1 MYYHKNY
8 KSSRK
13 KRQIVKS
20 VKRSLIYFSSIL
32 TAAGVFFVASSAE
45 AADSVV
51 LKYKFLRES
60 VSIPELTALA
70 ETGEVSSSLNAYLK
84 MANKEPEELR
94 RVLNDEIDVN
104 GLLLSRLLNTTPGE
118 LVLDQ
123 VSEIIHTPTNRANQ
137 QALRAALVKS
147 ALEDNQI
154 SLIEMLQNYPTT
166 EVHVEGERI
175 EEVYNRVSGLLKRIP
190 RLPF

>member
-1 MYYHKNY
+1 MFMSYHKT
-8 KSSRK
+8 KKMSRK
-13 KRQIVKS
+13 IW
-20 VKRSLIYFSSIL
+20 RSLSYISML
-32 TAAGVFFVASSAE
+32 TAAGVIFLTSSAE
-45 AADSVV
+45 AAENVV
-51 LKYKFLRES
+51 LKYGFLRES

-70 ETGEVSSSLNAYLK
+70 ETGEVSSSLKAYLR

-94 RVLNDEIDVN
+94 RVLNNEVDVDS
-104 GLLLSRLLNTTPGE
+104 LILYRILNTTPGE

-123 VSEIIHTPTNRANQ
+123 VSEIIHTPTNRANE

-147 ALEDNQI
+147 ALEDDQI
-154 SLIEMLQNYPTT
+154 TLIEILQNYPTT

-175 EEVYNRVSGLLKRIP
+175 EEVYNRVSSLLKRIP